1 MKRNKFF
8 IALTC
13 GVAMV
18 GLMATTA
25 LAANN
30 GQETLAQIDASTNT
44 ITYSVDGGKTWSE
57 KVPQEGAKDFTG
69 KAELPKTAEQ
79 SYMVNADGS
88 ISTAPENAQGT
99 GTVVRI
105 DSETN
110 KIEYSVD
117 GGKTWST
124 EIPKE
129 AAKDLTGNKEL
140 PKATQKSYIVNADGS
155 ISTAPEN
162 VKGTGTVVRI
172 DSETNKIE
180 YSVDGGKT
188 WSTEIPKEAVKDL
201 TGNKELP
208 KAAQQSS
215 MVNPDGSI
223 SNAPANAEGGEVLA
237 RISSDTN
244 KAEYSVDGGKTW
256 STEKPADWN

>member
-129 AAKDLTGNKEL
+129 A
-140 PKATQKSYIVNADGS
+140 
-155 ISTAPEN
+155 
-162 VKGTGTVVRI
+162 
-172 DSETNKIE
+172 
-180 YSVDGGKT
+180 
-188 WSTEIPKEAVKDL
+188 VKDL
-201 TGNKELP
+201 TGNKELS